1 MVVSVEQNLVSL
13 NELCEQLSISVATGR
28 NWIKLGKITP
38 FSIVDNIPYFTG
50 GYLQELKFNISS
62 GDNSSLKSRR
72 NKKYVSGNN
81 LYSSYISDNSRNIE
95 IVQDIVQIIKDFDIK
110 LTNEVISTVIVTFAR
125 QIIKQGCEFLLKDII
140 DNYGYSEDLIKKYPK
155 IFSFS
160 LIREPNEDIL
170 GLLYI
175 SLKNLGDRKSKGA
188 YYTPT
193 SVVKRLISNV
203 FDNIECSTKTVLDPC
218 CGTGNFI
225 LQLPNSFVAK
235 NVYASDIDL
244 MSVLIARINFA
255 NKFGVSDKNLIYN
268 NIYQCDYLDKA
279 QSQKYDFIIGNP
291 PWGVDFSVDKKQ
303 DLRKKYK
310 SALGGN
316 VESYDV
322 VVEQALSELNLD
334 GILAF
339 VLPEA
344 FLNVKAH
351 KPIRQHLM
359 SENSIISLEYLGD
372 VFDGVQCPSMII
384 QILHNQKPFSTSGM
398 YVKLKDRAFRIQTE
412 RKISAECFSFLT
424 DDKQY
429 LILEKVLNNSN
440 IVTLKNNAEF
450 ALGIV
455 TGDNS
460 KYISIEKNESN
471 EPVLKGSDIGKY
483 KYDSPRNFILF
494 KPENFQQVAPT
505 KMYRADEKLF
515 YKFIS
520 NKLVFAYDNKQT
532 LSLNSCNI
540 LIPNL
545 KGLSIKYLMAVLN
558 SSVAQFFFSKQFNSV
573 KVLKS
578 HIEQIPIPKV
588 EKAIQQEIEI
598 LVDSILTSNDET
610 YEKLCEKLDEKISYL
625 YGLSDEEILLIKS

>member
-1 MVVSVEQNLVSL
+1 MAVSVEQNLVSL

-28 NWIKLGKITP
+28 NWLKLGKITP
-38 FSIVDNIPYFTG
+38 FSTVENIPYFTFD
-50 GYLQELKFNISS
+50 YLQELKFSIST
-62 GDNSSLKSRR
+62 GGNSSLKSRR

-81 LYSSYISDNSRNIE
+81 LYSSYISNNSKNIN
-95 IVQDIVQIIKDFDIK
+95 IVQDIVQSIKIFDIK
-110 LTNEVISTVIVTFAR
+110 LTSEVISTIIVYFAS
-125 QIIKQGCEFLLKDII
+125 QIIEPNCEFLLQDII
-140 DNYGYSEDLIKKYPK
+140 DNFGYSEDLSKKYSK
-155 IFSFS
+155 IFNFS
-160 LIREPNEDIL
+160 LVKEPTEDVL

-175 SLKNLGDRKSKGA
+175 SLKNLGDRKSKGT

-193 SVVKRLISNV
+193 DVVKKLVKTV
-203 FDNIECSTKTVLDPC
+203 FENSDCVNKSVLDPC

-225 LQLPNSFVAK
+225 LQLPNSFVAE
-235 NVYASDIDL
+235 NIYASDIDL

-255 NKFGVSDKNLIYN
+255 NKFGVTDKNLIYKN
-268 NIYQCDYLDKA
+268 VYQCDYLDNTK
-279 QSQKYDFIIGNP
+279 SQKYDFIIGNP

-310 SALGGN
+310 SAHGAN

-322 VVEQALSELNLD
+322 VVEQALSELKMN
-334 GILAF
+334 GVLAF

-359 SENSIISLEYLGD
+359 SGNSIISLEYLGD
-372 VFDGVQCPSMII
+372 VFDGVQCPSIII
-384 QILHNQKPFSTSGM
+384 QILHNKKPFSTYGM
-398 YVKLKDRAFRIQTE
+398 SVKVKYKNFRIQTE
-412 RKISAECFSFLT
+412 RKITAECFSFLT

-429 LILEKVLNNSN
+429 LILEKISSN
-440 IVTLKNNAEF
+440 PNMTSLKNNADF

-460 KYISIEKNESN
+460 RYISSEKNESN
-471 EPVLKGSDIGKY
+471 EPVLKGSDIAKY
-483 KYDSPRNFILF
+483 KYYNPKNFISF
-494 KPENFQQVAPT
+494 EPENFQQVAPT

-540 LIPNL
+540 LIPKL
-545 KGLSIKYLMAVLN
+545 KGLSIKYIMAVLN
-558 SSVAQFFFSKQFNSV
+558 SSVAQFFFLKQFNSV

-578 HIEQIPIPKV
+578 HIEQIPIPIV
-588 EKAIQQEIEI
+588 EKAIQKEIET
-598 LVDSILTSNDET
+598 LVDKILISDGET
-610 YEKLCEKLDEKISYL
+610 YEKLCEKLDKKISYL
-625 YGLSDEEILLIKS
+625 YGLSDEEILLIKG